1 MEDTEQPQYQPHLKD
16 LDRTCKFHEFHMEL
30 RDQSRTETVRCHE
43 MTLGDGVVQYKIR
56 LKNGTPFL
64 VGLYP
69 LDRISS
75 IDEYLY
81 DEEDWYFDTEYR

>member
-1 MEDTEQPQYQPHLKD
+1 
-16 LDRTCKFHEFHMEL
+16 MEL

-43 MTLGDGVVQYKIR
+43 MALGDGVVRFMIR

-75 IDEYLY
+75 IDENLY
-81 DEEDWYFDTEYR
+81 GEEDWYFDTEYR